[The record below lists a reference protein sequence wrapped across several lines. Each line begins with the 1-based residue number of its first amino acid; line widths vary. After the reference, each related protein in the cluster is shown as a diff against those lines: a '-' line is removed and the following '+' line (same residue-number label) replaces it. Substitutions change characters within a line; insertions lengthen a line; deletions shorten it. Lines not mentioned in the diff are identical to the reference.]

1 MLSDESRPTA
11 RVLSDDVSPATRE
24 KRPVSRKKLKNLPL
38 TSSHSKSGRPG
49 EIFQLRG
56 RYHAIETPIILTKTA
71 NLAAKS
77 ETYSVGSALSRVR
90 DQDML
95 IEPRRSLDS
104 DERFVRINF

>member
-49 EIFQLRG
+49 ECSNCVTDIMRSKRQLFWRK
-56 RYHAIETPIILTKTA
+56 RPISPQK
-71 NLAAKS
+71 AKHIRW
-77 ETYSVGSALSRVR
+77 GSALSRVR
-90 DQDML
+90 DKDIL
-95 IEPRRSLDS
+95 IVPRRSLDS
-104 DERFVRINF
+104 DERFVRINL